1 VTGES
6 SVVSG
11 GSENTALGDFCTVSG
26 GNSNNADVGKFATVG
41 GGNKNHATG
50 DHSTVSGGSKNLAN
64 GLGSTVSGGEDNEA
78 KAGSSTVSGG
88 LKNIAKGKFSLV
100 SGGNTNTASGL
111 ASVVIGGS
119 NNQATGANSI
129 AMGKNANAK
138 KDRSLVINL
147 GTKKVS
153 STNDGEFLVS
163 SDSFTLRIDN
173 EEATIDKKN
182 IKNFKDLLKS
192 LESPCDDKDNIVN
205 VKNNAGKFLKLTC
218 ATIKERGICNNKV
231 KKQKGKTAADFC
243 CSCEADRRLEQIN
256 KQQAI
261 NEELHKQV
269 NAQQEQ
275 IGILEGKTSTIDS
288 DNIDA
293 LNDIL
298 NSGRRILSN
307 DNEELELLREKVLK
321 QDQEDLEQR
330 NLIEHLRE
338 EIDMMKNTLETLLS
352 DRR

>member
-26 GNSNNADVGKFATVG
+26 GNSNSADVEKFATVG
-41 GGNKNHATG
+41 GGNKNDAT
-50 DHSTVSGGSKNLAN
+50 

-78 KAGSSTVSGG
+78 KAESSTVSGG

-100 SGGNTNTASGL
+100 SGGNANTASGL

-163 SDSFTLRIDN
+163 SNSFTLRIDN

-192 LESPCDDKDNIVN
+192 LESPCDDKDDIVN
-205 VKNNAGKFLKLTC
+205 VKNNAGKFKKISC
-218 ATIKERGICNNKV
+218 ALIKERGICNNKV